1 MPGMASWYSINPAG
15 RLAFAVPPGV
25 EADPLASPDTPADAM
40 RQQHAAPRL
49 LQAPKRHEPFRRAA
63 QQAAWYTLDRQ
74 GVLAYTEACAAPTTR
89 VKTSTAPRALRSR
102 AKAQNLA
109 SRVKL
114 ACADPLRD
122 AFAAVQ
128 QEMRR
133 TRGKTGE
140 EQRQR
145 VRAVMASM
153 TLEQQQQAARER
165 AQVSRLSAQRVS
177 AINQYTEYCMKMGKP
192 SAVFP
197 IGCDAVAGYLTWK
210 VFKAGKQRASSHAL
224 PSHLSNLKVAA
235 EELGQWSVESRDA
248 ATIAAVIKQ
257 LQETCP
263 SMPQRSE
270 SIPLAWLVSACAR
283 LRRAGTLQAM
293 QTRAVLAVSAGALT
307 RGKEVGGEEGMRW
320 QDLVADERGLAFKA
334 HFCKMGKQ
342 SLAARVRVCPHMPR
356 DLEEICPAR
365 CLTDF
370 KEAWSAAGG
379 PTAPDQ
385 LVWCR
390 ITCGKPS
397 LLPLPCAEAQAMIEA
412 EFKVEGAASKVGAH
426 WGRHAGRHLLVHEL
440 AMGATGADLAGDWQP
455 STRGKS
461 SASKDSKSTGEKH
474 YAHHSVD
481 EAWQEVLPFMTP
493 ALKSRCCKRK
503 L

>member
-1 MPGMASWYSINPAG
+1 MASWYSIDPAG
-15 RLAFAVPPGV
+15 KLVFTSSPHE
-25 EADPLASPDTPADAM
+25 EADPPAALDAPAAAR
-40 RQQHAAPRL
+40 RQQRAAPLPR
-49 LQAPKRHEPFRRAA
+49 QAAKRQEPFRRAV
-63 QQAAWYTLDRQ
+63 QRSAWYTLDDK
-74 GVLAYTEACAAPTTR
+74 GVLAYSDPLTAPSMR
-89 VKTSTAPRALRSR
+89 AKTSTALRTLRSR
-102 AKAQNLA
+102 AKVQNLA
-109 SRVKL
+109 TQVKR
-114 ACADPLRD
+114 ACADPLRV

-140 EQRQR
+140 EQRQH
-145 VRAVMASM
+145 VRAMMASM

-177 AINQYTEYCMKMGKP
+177 AINQYTEYCMGMGKP

-210 VFKAGKQRASSHAL
+210 VFKGGKQRASSHAL

-370 KEAWSAAGG
+370 KKAWSAAGG
-379 PTAPDQ
+379 ATAPDQ

-397 LLPLPCAEAQAMIEA
+397 LLPLLCAEAQAMIEA
-412 EFKVEGAASKVGAH
+412 EFKVEGATSKVGAH

-440 AMGATGADLAGDWQP
+440 AMGTTGADLAGDWQP

-481 EAWQEVLPFMTP
+481 EAWQEVLPFVTP

-503 L
+503 I